1 MAGGVPAAA
10 PPAQKPITIL
20 DAIEEAYR
28 RGLDVPADK
37 AAIYDEAVKRG
48 LVQDV
53 RRTTMDRVT
62 GDLKAFGEGAKNA
75 TVGLLNAPAAITRY
89 ARDKVGGAMGFTP
102 DQLQAMDDMKSNWG
116 IGTPQSTDTALQKV
130 ESVTGK
136 HEPRNREER
145 YFSAAGSSVPSMLMG
160 PGGWTQRIV
169 SALSGGVGS
178 EYGGE
183 QMQKFGPGWEL
194 AGRLVGGVAGSSI
207 PDILRRGFTPLP
219 INQARRDNID
229 VLNEAGVPTT
239 AGQRT
244 GSKGLKLAEE
254 ELGGGATQ
262 RISEAQDEA
271 FTQAAGREAGMNTPR
286 LSQPAFREAYR
297 EVDNTFTN
305 LANRTNLPLD
315 NQVQNELLD
324 AVMRYQN
331 SHGDL
336 IRGPENLMNDIARLA
351 GSNGGVL
358 TGEQYRN
365 ITTALREMAE
375 ANPAL
380 NTVVRDMR
388 QALDSNIERNID
400 PALRTAWRE
409 ARTRYANLM
418 VIQDAATKA
427 GADTAEGLI
436 KPHQLRSAVDEN
448 VSDRHIL
455 SGDSRLGNLARAG
468 SNVMA
473 PLANS
478 NTAAR
483 QRVQALGAT
492 VLALMGGA
500 AGGGTANVPGA
511 LKGAAIGMAAG
522 VAAPLV
528 VGRALMSRPVQAY
541 LSNQVMPSRGLDTA
555 QKAVITLMNN
565 NPRIRE
571 YLVKLLEGNDV
582 P

>member
-10 PPAQKPITIL
+10 PPAKKPITIL

-75 TVGLLNAPAAITRY
+75 TVGLLNAPAAISRY
-89 ARDKVGGAMGFTP
+89 ARDKVGGAMGFEP
-102 DQLQAMDDMKSNWG
+102 EQLQAMDDMKSNWG
-116 IGTPQSTDTALQKV
+116 IATPQPTEDVLKRV
-130 ESVTGK
+130 ETITGK
-136 HEPRNREER
+136 HEPINREER
-145 YFSAAGSSVPSMLMG
+145 YFSAAGSGVPSILMG

-183 QMQKFGPGWEL
+183 KMKSFGPGWEL

-207 PDILRRGFTPLP
+207 PDILRRGLTPLP
-219 INQARRDNID
+219 INQARRDNIN

-297 EVDNTFTN
+297 EVDNTFTD
-305 LANRTNLPLD
+305 LANRTHLPLD
-315 NQVQNELLD
+315 QQLQNDLLD
-324 AVMRYQN
+324 IVTRQQQAGIVA
-331 SHGDL
+331 S
-336 IRGPENLMNDIARLA
+336 GPEDAMNLIAQLA
-351 GSNGGVL
+351 GQNGGVL
-358 TGEQYRN
+358 TGTAYRN
-365 ITTALREMAE
+365 ITTQLRQLAE
-375 ANPAL
+375 TNPAL
-380 NTVVRDMR
+380 SGTIREMR

-418 VIQDAATKA
+418 VMQDAATKA

>member
-10 PPAQKPITIL
+10 PPAKKPITIL

-75 TVGLLNAPAAITRY
+75 TVGLLNAPAAISRY
-89 ARDKVGGAMGFTP
+89 ARDKVGGAMGFEP
-102 DQLQAMDDMKSNWG
+102 EQLQAMDDMKSNWG
-116 IGTPQSTDTALQKV
+116 IATPQPTEDVLKRV
-130 ESVTGK
+130 ETITGK
-136 HEPRNREER
+136 HEPINREER
-145 YFSAAGSSVPSMLMG
+145 YFSAAGSGVPSILMG

-183 QMQKFGPGWEL
+183 KMKSFGPGWEL

-207 PDILRRGFTPLP
+207 PDILRRGLTPLP
-219 INQARRDNID
+219 INQARRDNIN

-297 EVDNTFTN
+297 EVDDTFTN
-305 LANRTNLPLD
+305 LANRTHLPLD
-315 NQVQNELLD
+315 QQLQNDLLD
-324 AVMRYQN
+324 IVTRQQQAGIVA
-331 SHGDL
+331 S
-336 IRGPENLMNDIARLA
+336 GPEDAMNLIAQLA
-351 GSNGGVL
+351 GQNGGVL
-358 TGEQYRN
+358 TGTAYRN
-365 ITTALREMAE
+365 ITTQLRQLAE
-375 ANPAL
+375 TNPAL
-380 NTVVRDMR
+380 SGTIREMR

-418 VIQDAATKA
+418 VMQDAATKA